1 LEVIVSDLIVLA
13 FDSEEGAIEAR
24 DKLLSLENQGALS
37 LSDAAVVVRRADGEV
52 KVKQV
57 KSMTGA
63 GAAAGGILGLIIGL
77 FFLAP
82 WLGMAVGVLGGAV
95 VGKRTDFGIDDD
107 FIKEVGET
115 IGPGHSA
122 LFLQVYRA
130 ADQKVMPVLEQ
141 FDATVLRTTL
151 SLQDE
156 AKLREAL
163 GEKEVPSD

>member
-1 LEVIVSDLIVLA
+1 MSDLIVLA
-13 FDSEEGAIEAR
+13 FESEDGAIEAR
-24 DKLLSLENQGALS
+24 DKLLVLEKQGAIS
-37 LSDAAVVVRRADGEV
+37 LSDAAVVVRQADGEV

-82 WLGMAVGVLGGAV
+82 WLGLAIGVLGGAV
-95 VGKRTDFGIDDD
+95 VGKRTDFGIDDS

-130 ADQKVMPVLEQ
+130 AEQKVMPVLEQ
-141 FDATVLRTTL
+141 FDATILRTSL
-151 SLQDE
+151 SLEDE
-156 AKLREAL
+156 AKLRDAL
-163 GEKEVPSD
+163 GASEETAE

>member
-1 LEVIVSDLIVLA
+1 
-13 FDSEEGAIEAR
+13 
-24 DKLLSLENQGALS
+24 
-37 LSDAAVVVRRADGEV
+37 
-52 KVKQV
+52 
-57 KSMTGA
+57 
-63 GAAAGGILGLIIGL
+63 
-77 FFLAP
+77 
-82 WLGMAVGVLGGAV
+82 MAVGVLGGAV

-122 LFLQVYRA
+122 LFLQVYRSV
-130 ADQKVMPVLEQ
+130 DQKVMPVIEQ

-163 GEKEVPSD
+163 GAKEEAAD